1 MTNPNRRE
9 ATVILTEQHLRKI
22 VDDHLLNEDEIGDQ
36 TKISR
41 VLQKLV
47 DRGLGLPETPWHDW
61 DDWEKGLE

>member
-22 VDDHLLNEDEIGDQ
+22 VDDHLLNEDEIRDQ

-41 VLQKLV
+41 VLQRLV
-47 DRGLGLPETPWHDW
+47 DRGLGLPETPWHNW